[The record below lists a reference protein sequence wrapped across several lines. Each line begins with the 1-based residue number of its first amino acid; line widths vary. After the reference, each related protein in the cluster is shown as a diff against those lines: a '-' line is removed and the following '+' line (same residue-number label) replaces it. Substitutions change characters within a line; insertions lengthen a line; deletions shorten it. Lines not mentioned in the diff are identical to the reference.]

1 MKTTYLVK
9 KNPEQPTGNDNW
21 ILMDGKQ
28 FQDFKES
35 EEGKRR
41 SNNFIK
47 LCTEYDE
54 ECIVMECDL
63 KNLKQWKAELNHTA
77 YVDKVNKA
85 TGYKVLFYHQMEDTD
100 DEINGEDVIRDTAV
114 SVEDAVIA
122 KLEIERLLK
131 LVGQLSEE
139 DQKLIQA
146 FYLTETPMMESEY
159 AKKYG
164 IPTSTLHNRKVRV
177 IEKLRKLYFS

>member
-21 ILMDGKQ
+21 IIMDGKE
-28 FQDFKES
+28 FKAFRES

-63 KNLKQWKAELNHTA
+63 EKLKKWKAELNHAA
-77 YVDKVNKA
+77 YVQKVNQA
-85 TGYKVLFYHQMEDTD
+85 AGFTVISYHQFDTD
-100 DEINGEDVIRDTAV
+100 DEDVNGEESIKDASESIEDTVINKMETKRLVELV
-114 SVEDAVIA
+114 S
-122 KLEIERLLK
+122 
-131 LVGQLSEE
+131 QLSKE
-139 DQKLIQA
+139 DQELIYC
-146 FYLTETPMMESEY
+146 FYLTETPMKETVY
-159 AKKYG
+159 AKKRG
-164 IPTSTLHNRKVRV
+164 IPTSTLNDRKARA
-177 IEKLRKLYFS
+177 IARLKKLYFS

>member
-1 MKTTYLVK
+1 MKTIYLVK

-21 ILMDGKQ
+21 IIMNGKE
-28 FQDFKES
+28 FKAFRES

-63 KNLKQWKAELNHTA
+63 EKLKKWKAELNHTA
-77 YVDKVNKA
+77 YVQKVNIEA
-85 TGYKVLFYHQMEDTD
+85 GYGVISYHQFEVEDEDIT
-100 DEINGEDVIRDTAV
+100 GEDVMKDEAELI
-114 SVEDAVIA
+114 EDAVIS
-122 KLEIERLLK
+122 KMETERLLS

-139 DQKLIQA
+139 DQEYIYR
-146 FYLTETPMMESEY
+146 FYLTEKPMMETVY
-159 AKKYG
+159 AKTHG
-164 IPTSTLHNRKVRV
+164 IPTSTVNYKKARALARLK
-177 IEKLRKLYFS
+177 KLYFS

>member
-21 ILMDGKQ
+21 IIMNGKE
-28 FQDFKES
+28 FKAFRES

-63 KNLKQWKAELNHTA
+63 EKLKKWKAELNHAA
-77 YVDKVNKA
+77 YVQKVNQA
-85 TGYKVLFYHQMEDTD
+85 AGFTVISYHQLPMTQ
-100 DEINGEDVIRDTAV
+100 DVYECFQTI
-114 SVEDAVIA
+114 
-122 KLEIERLLK
+122 LN
-131 LVGQLSEE
+131 
-139 DQKLIQA
+139 
-146 FYLTETPMMESEY
+146 
-159 AKKYG
+159 
-164 IPTSTLHNRKVRV
+164 NRKAPKKEPKVGKYSGFLYLDKNEMPMV
-177 IEKLRKLYFS
+177 ALHWQKYFEHICEKYNSIVKNIIYLPR

>member
-21 ILMDGKQ
+21 IIMDGKQ
-28 FQDFKES
+28 FTIFRES

-63 KNLKQWKAELNHTA
+63 SNLKKWKAEINHAA
-77 YVDKVNKA
+77 YVQKVNKES
-85 TGYKVLFYHQMEDTD
+85 GYQIISYHQFESEESDIDGEAVLIDDKENFED
-100 DEINGEDVIRDTAV
+100 IVLNKI
-114 SVEDAVIA
+114 
-122 KLEIERLLK
+122 EIEKLLRL
-131 LVGQLSEE
+131 VNQLSDE
-139 DQKLIQA
+139 DKKLIYS
-146 FYLTETPMMESEY
+146 FYLTEYPMTDTAFGKEN
-159 AKKYG
+159 G
-164 IPTSTLHNRKVRV
+164 ISRQLVHLRKERAL
-177 IEKLRKLYFS
+177 ERLKKLYFS